1 MRDGRVWRGAE
12 WREEEARLGGGYAR
26 RRTSGGARFETR
38 ARMGKR
44 DPPGV
49 ATARGAGGR
58 THPYSGTRRWIR
70 TSCTTAT
77 TATTAYAPAS
87 ASNVR
92 SCEEEEAGEQGQTDA
107 PRGGG
112 APGEAPGAPF
122 FSPSRAEASA
132 AGTRLVVRVVGP
144 GREERTA
151 RGAVGA
157 RVRGHGR
164 NARLEE
170 WVRRVA
176 RNRRLSNHDR
186 KNLPPRK
193 WTRRPRREKAARAR
207 RVGLQSAGSGKTTA
221 FTAPALAALAAT
233 PPCRED
239 ARGRAPRRRAWMTC
253 VSFVLARRPLSH
265 PRRVARDPP
274 SVDERAVPRSRAQRL
289 RA

>member
-1 MRDGRVWRGAE
+1 MTRAVTRAGEAGCGVEGEGVRGRRVRDGRAGRGAE
-12 WREEEARLGGGYAR
+12 WGEEEARLGGGYAR
-26 RRTSGGARFETR
+26 RRGSGGGARFER
-38 ARMGKR
+38 ARGWEKETRRGM
-44 DPPGV
+44 

-112 APGEAPGAPF
+112 APGEGPGAPF
-122 FSPSRAEASA
+122 FSRSRAEASA

-144 GREERTA
+144 GREERAA
-151 RGAVGA
+151 RDAVGA
-157 RVRGHGR
+157 RMRGHGR

-170 WVRRVA
+170 WARRVA

-193 WTRRPRREKAARAR
+193 WTRRPRAEKKQLARVASASLRPVQGKRPRSRRRHSPHSPRRHHVAR
-207 RVGLQSAGSGKTTA
+207 T
-221 FTAPALAALAAT
+221 
-233 PPCRED
+233 RED
-239 ARGRAPRRRAWMTC
+239 ARRGG
-253 VSFVLARRPLSH
+253 ARG
-265 PRRVARDPP
+265 
-274 SVDERAVPRSRAQRL
+274 
-289 RA
+289 

>member
-1 MRDGRVWRGAE
+1 MG
-12 WREEEARLGGGYAR
+12 WRERVSGGGACGMDGPGEERSGGKRRLGSGEAMHVAAR
-26 RRTSGGARFETR
+26 SGGARFER
-38 ARMGKR
+38 ARGWEKETR
-44 DPPGV
+44 RGV

-122 FSPSRAEASA
+122 FSRSRAEASA

-144 GREERTA
+144 GREERAA
-151 RGAVGA
+151 RDAVGA

-170 WVRRVA
+170 WARRVA

-193 WTRRPRREKAARAR
+193 WTRRPRREKAARVASASLRPVQGKRPRSRRRHSPHSPRRHHVAR
-207 RVGLQSAGSGKTTA
+207 T
-221 FTAPALAALAAT
+221 
-233 PPCRED
+233 RED
-239 ARGRAPRRRAWMTC
+239 ARRGG
-253 VSFVLARRPLSH
+253 ARG
-265 PRRVARDPP
+265 
-274 SVDERAVPRSRAQRL
+274 
-289 RA
+289 